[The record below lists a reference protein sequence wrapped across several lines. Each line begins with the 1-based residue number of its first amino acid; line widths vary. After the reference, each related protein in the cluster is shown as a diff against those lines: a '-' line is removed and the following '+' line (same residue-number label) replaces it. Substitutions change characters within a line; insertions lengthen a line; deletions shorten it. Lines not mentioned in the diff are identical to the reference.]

1 MADTRWDQVDG
12 PVLQVA
18 HELLYDEEHRQV
30 GADDVSRRLGWGESS
45 LKVARSLRL
54 LFNNG
59 YVSGIDVSS
68 NDDPDAV
75 IVTELTEKGFQT
87 LGEWRRPDQDLLD
100 VLIAALEQSAEEVD
114 NPEEASRLKEAA
126 AAVGRI
132 SRDVAVGVL
141 SSVIVGQFQR

>member
-1 MADTRWDQVDG
+1 M
-12 PVLQVA
+12 
-18 HELLYDEEHRQV
+18 
-30 GADDVSRRLGWGESS
+30 
-45 LKVARSLRL
+45 ARSRRL